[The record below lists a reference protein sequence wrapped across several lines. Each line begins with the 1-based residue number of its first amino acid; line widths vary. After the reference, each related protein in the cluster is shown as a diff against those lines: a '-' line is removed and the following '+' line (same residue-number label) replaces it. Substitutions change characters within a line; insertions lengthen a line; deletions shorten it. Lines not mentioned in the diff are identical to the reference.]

1 MSQLRHPNIVQFLGV
16 AYLPRSPIPVLLME
30 KLQTSLDNL
39 LETSPNIP
47 LDVKVHLL
55 TGTAQGVVY
64 LHSHTPPIAHRDLT
78 ARNILIDSG
87 LTAKI
92 TDLGVA
98 RMVNIQPGQLAATM
112 TVGPGNYLY
121 MPQET
126 VQEEGAT
133 RYNTAIDIFS
143 FGVVSLFTLT
153 QTFPKDLKPH
163 NYHDL
168 RTGRIIGRSEIERRE
183 HYIQLMQAALGET
196 HPLVKLTLNCLE
208 YLPENRPSAVEVLR
222 RLKEVGRTIP
232 RNCTETKLEL
242 IQQISR
248 KDNLITRKEEEI
260 RGSEVLIQQIQVE
273 HRRQLTE
280 CQAQLRE
287 NQEKLSEKEEEV
299 RQKERQLFEKDRQL
313 LDKDAQ
319 NKHLQVT
326 VDLLQFSG
334 QLRSLQ
340 QIQVEHQR
348 QLTECQVQ
356 LREKEEKLR
365 QSQRQISEKD
375 RQLFDKDAQIKRL
388 QVTVDSLQL
397 SGQLRSL
404 ELQLRVEGSQGSR
417 QRDVS
422 VASPKKVG
430 PTSTYRGCPSHT
442 CLLELRK
449 ISLPVR
455 ACAAGVEC
463 LVCLSVCL
471 FVCLSVCPPLFG
483 IFRRSRPLQ
492 GLI

>member
-1 MSQLRHPNIVQFLGV
+1 MSQLRHPHIVQFLGV
-16 AYLPRSPIPVLLME
+16 AYLPGSPIPVLLME

-55 TGTAQGVVY
+55 TGTVQGVVY

-87 LTAKI
+87 LAAKI
-92 TDLGVA
+92 ADLGVA

-112 TVGPGNYLY
+112 TAGPGNNLY
-121 MPQET
+121 MPPET

-163 NYHDL
+163 TYYDP
-168 RTGRIIGRSEIERRE
+168 RTRRIVGRSGIERRE
-183 HYIQLMQAALGET
+183 HYIRFMQADLGET
-196 HPLVKLTLNCLE
+196 HPLVKLTLDCLE
-208 YLPENRPSAVEVLR
+208 YLPEDRPSATEVLR
-222 RLKEVGRTIP
+222 RLEEVGRTVP

-242 IQQISR
+242 IQQIVR
-248 KDNLITRKEEEI
+248 KDVEIDDLITRNEEEI
-260 RGSEVLIQQIQVE
+260 RGKEVLI
-273 HRRQLTE
+273 
-280 CQAQLRE
+280 
-287 NQEKLSEKEEEV
+287 
-299 RQKERQLFEKDRQL
+299 
-313 LDKDAQ
+313 
-319 NKHLQVT
+319 
-326 VDLLQFSG
+326 
-334 QLRSLQ
+334 Q

-348 QLTECQVQ
+348 QLTECQAQ
-356 LREKEEKLR
+356 LREKEEEVR
-365 QSQRQISEKD
+365 QKDRQISEKD
-375 RQLFDKDAQIKRL
+375 RQLFDNDAQIKRL
-388 QVTVDSLQL
+388 QVTVDHLQL

-404 ELQLRVEGSQGSR
+404 ELQPQEEGSQGSR

-442 CLLELRK
+442 CLLALR
-449 ISLPVR
+449 
-455 ACAAGVEC
+455 
-463 LVCLSVCL
+463 
-471 FVCLSVCPPLFG
+471 
-483 IFRRSRPLQ
+483 
-492 GLI
+492 